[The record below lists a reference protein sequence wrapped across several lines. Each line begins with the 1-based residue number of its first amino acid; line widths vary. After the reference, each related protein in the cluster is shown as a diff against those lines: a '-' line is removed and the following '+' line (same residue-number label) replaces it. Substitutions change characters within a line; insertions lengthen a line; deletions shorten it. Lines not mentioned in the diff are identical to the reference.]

1 MMDPIKAGRAI
12 KKANKRIAVIKG
24 QRAALVKTCNA
35 LAQAMK
41 ANKINITQRKTVVD
55 ILCLVDNGLDKEMG
69 ELKSKINMWYL
80 DIHQAQDSEMGGY
93 THG

>member
-1 MMDPIKAGRAI
+1 MMDPIKAGRQI

>member
-1 MMDPIKAGRAI
+1 MMDPIKAGREI

-80 DIHQAQDSEMGGY
+80 DIHQAQDSEMSGY

>member
-1 MMDPIKAGRAI
+1 MMDPIKAGREI

-80 DIHQAQDSEMGGY
+80 DIHQAQDNEMGGY
-93 THG
+93 NHD

>member
-1 MMDPIKAGRAI
+1 MMDPIKAGREI

-55 ILCLVDNGLDKEMG
+55 ILCLVDEGLDKEMG

>member
-1 MMDPIKAGRAI
+1 MMDPIKAGREI

-41 ANKINITQRKTVVD
+41 ANNIDVMQRKETVNV
-55 ILCLVDNGLDKEMG
+55 LCLVDNCLSKEMD

-80 DIHQAQDSEMGGY
+80 DIHQAQDNEMGGY
-93 THG
+93 AHG

>member
-1 MMDPIKAGRAI
+1 MMDPIKAGREI

-41 ANKINITQRKTVVD
+41 ANNINITQRKTVVD
-55 ILCLVDNGLDKEMG
+55 ILCLVDSGLDKEMG

>member
-1 MMDPIKAGRAI
+1 MMDPIKAGREI

-93 THG
+93 AHG

>member
-1 MMDPIKAGRAI
+1 MMDPIKAGREI

-41 ANKINITQRKTVVD
+41 AKSIATNWSNSQ
-55 ILCLVDNGLDKEMG
+55 MG
-69 ELKSKINMWYL
+69 PGFSN
-80 DIHQAQDSEMGGY
+80 AQDSNCSGGDAP
-93 THG
+93 

>member
-1 MMDPIKAGRAI
+1 MMDPIKAGREI

-24 QRAALVKTCNA
+24 QRTALVKTCNA

-80 DIHQAQDSEMGGY
+80 DIHQAQDNEMGGY
-93 THG
+93 NHD

>member
-1 MMDPIKAGRAI
+1 MMDPIKAGREI

-80 DIHQAQDSEMGGY
+80 DIHQAQDNEMGGY
-93 THG
+93 MHG

>member
-1 MMDPIKAGRAI
+1 MIDPIKAGRAI
-12 KKANKRIAVIKG
+12 KKANKQIATIKG
-24 QRAALVKTCNA
+24 QRAALVKTCEA
-35 LAQAMK
+35 LAQSMK

-55 ILCLVDNGLDKEMG
+55 ILCLVDDGLDKEMG

-93 THG
+93 NHD

>member
-1 MMDPIKAGRAI
+1 MIDPIKAGRAI
-12 KKANKRIAVIKG
+12 KKANKRIAAIKG
-24 QRAALVKTCNA
+24 QRAALVKTCEA
-35 LAQAMK
+35 LAQSMK

-55 ILCLVDNGLDKEMG
+55 ILCLVDDGLDKEMG

-80 DIHQAQDSEMGGY
+80 DIHKAQDSEMGGY

>member
-1 MMDPIKAGRAI
+1 MMDPIKAGRQI

-80 DIHQAQDSEMGGY
+80 DIHQAQDNEMGGY
-93 THG
+93 MHG

>member
-1 MMDPIKAGRAI
+1 MMDPIKAGREI
-12 KKANKRIAVIKG
+12 EKANKRIAVIKG

>member
-1 MMDPIKAGRAI
+1 MIDPIKAGRAI
-12 KKANKRIAVIKG
+12 KKANKRIAAIKG
-24 QRAALVKTCNA
+24 QRAALVKTCEA
-35 LAQAMK
+35 LAQSMK

-55 ILCLVDNGLDKEMG
+55 ILCLVDEGLDKEMG

-93 THG
+93 NHD

>member
-1 MMDPIKAGRAI
+1 MMDPIKAGRQI

-55 ILCLVDNGLDKEMG
+55 ILCLVDSGLDK
-69 ELKSKINMWYL
+69 
-80 DIHQAQDSEMGGY
+80 EMGGY

>member
-1 MMDPIKAGRAI
+1 MMDPIKAGREI

-80 DIHQAQDSEMGGY
+80 DIHQAQDNEMSGY
-93 THG
+93 NHD

>member
-1 MMDPIKAGRAI
+1 MMDPIKAGREI

>member
-1 MMDPIKAGRAI
+1 MMDPIKAGREI
-12 KKANKRIAVIKG
+12 KKANKRIAVIKA

-80 DIHQAQDSEMGGY
+80 DIHQAQDNEMGGY
-93 THG
+93 NHD